1 MAMGIGF
8 FTIAD
13 SVYESGSGKQI
24 RILFLLNKTK
34 RGKKMMILTVIANKR
49 EYDFMTN
56 DSGAYFF
63 ELKNGTSKQIS
74 CDYGFKSISKM
85 KRKIK
90 EYLAWNYFY
99 DSKVPRLKF
108 VKRDFDEWEK

>member
-1 MAMGIGF
+1 MYKIFIF
-8 FTIAD
+8 FI
-13 SVYESGSGKQI
+13 K
-24 RILFLLNKTK
+24 FKTK
-34 RGKKMMILTVIANKR
+34 RGKKMMILTVIADKM

-63 ELKNGTSKQIS
+63 ELKNGTPKQIS

-99 DSKVPRLKF
+99 DSQIPRLKF
-108 VKRDFDEWEK
+108 VKRDFDKWEK